1 VSQQAVD
8 DETTERYD
16 RLMRLADLFDAA
28 GSEMRARAGLGE
40 RVLRDPAVAESAEL
54 APVTWARVDDETRAA
69 TSGRHG
75 LLARSVELDADA
87 LVVRA
92 TVLTYRWID
101 DLRAT
106 ALRTLG
112 SVAARAV
119 GYLAPEV
126 TLGGGVVAA
135 GLIETDALD
144 RDGVA
149 AFLDELAAQHPELLE
164 HAVTVGGLVD
174 GLRMRSLLATPVLAG
189 DRAPSAAR
197 AGMSALGEGSFVVDL
212 GAALR
217 DVAGDQVERPDD
229 DVPPEDTY
237 GGRPAGLEDLMI
249 RLFAVTRSVAVHRVA
264 PGAYVAFLP
273 GPHGRSGKPLRLVGG
288 DHLPYAERVTRSLES
303 AIRRAGDDDARVML
317 VGHAQ
322 GGPTALDIAA
332 MAESPL
338 FDVDRIVT
346 AGAPSALVPRVP
358 RTTRMLS
365 LEDRADPVALLGSLV
380 NAASDNRLT
389 VVFDGT
395 GARTAAER
403 YVAGARLADASNH
416 PDLVREIDDLRG
428 LGYLS

>member
-1 VSQQAVD
+1 MTRQTLD
-8 DETTERYD
+8 DGPDRYEP
-16 RLMRLADLFDAA
+16 LMRLADLFDAA

-40 RVLRDPAVAESAEL
+40 RVLRDPEVADSAEL
-54 APVTWARVDDETRAA
+54 APATWARFDDETRAA
-69 TSGRHG
+69 TTGRHG

-87 LVVRA
+87 LAVRA
-92 TVLTYRWID
+92 TVRTCRWAD
-101 DLRAT
+101 DLQAT
-106 ALRTLG
+106 AQRTLG
-112 SVAARAV
+112 SVAARSA
-119 GYLAPEV
+119 GYLAPDV
-126 TLGGGVVAA
+126 ALGGDVVSA

-149 AFLDELAAQHPELLE
+149 EFLDELADRHPELLE

-189 DRAPSAAR
+189 DRGPAASR
-197 AGMSALGEGSFVVDL
+197 GGMAALGEGPFAVDL

-217 DVAGDQVERPDD
+217 DVAADPGERPGD
-229 DVPPEDTY
+229 DVPPEHDS
-237 GGRPAGLEDLMI
+237 GGRPSGLEDLMI
-249 RLFAVTRSVAVHRVA
+249 RLFAVTRSVAVQRVA
-264 PGAYVAFLP
+264 PGVYVAFLP
-273 GPHGRSGKPLRLVGG
+273 GPHGRSGRPLRLVGG
-288 DHLPYAERVTRSLES
+288 DHLPYADRVTRTLEG
-303 AIRRAGDDDARVML
+303 AIRRHDDHARVLL

-338 FDVDRIVT
+338 FDVDRVVT

-365 LEDRADPVALLGSLV
+365 LEDRSDPVALLGSLV

-389 VVFDGT
+389 VVFA
-395 GARTAAER
+395 GAGAESTAER
-403 YVAGARLADASNH
+403 YIAGARLADASDH
-416 PDLVREIDDLRG
+416 PDLVRAIDDLRG